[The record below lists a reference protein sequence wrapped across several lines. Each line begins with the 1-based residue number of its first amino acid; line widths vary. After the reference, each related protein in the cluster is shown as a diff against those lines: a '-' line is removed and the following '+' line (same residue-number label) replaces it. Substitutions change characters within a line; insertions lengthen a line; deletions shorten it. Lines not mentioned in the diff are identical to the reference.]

1 MKEKVTLSL
10 KGIVAFPERDEK
22 NVFHCRLALD
32 DEQLRKIDEATK
44 ETGYEIAVKEIKVNG
59 EDKKSINVKTSF
71 DFPIFYKDKRSE
83 DEYYDDEG
91 VWLSENLV
99 GAEVVCKVNIK
110 EYTYKERRMVKHG
123 LTAYLLGMVVSNVG
137 DKVKSSV
144 SFDDIMCE
152 EEVEF

>member
-10 KGIVAFPERDEK
+10 KGIVAFPERDE
-22 NVFHCRLALD
+22 NGFHCRLALD
-32 DEQLRKIDEATK
+32 DEQLQKIDEATK

-71 DFPIFYKDKRSE
+71 DFPIFYKDKRTE
-83 DEYYDDEG
+83 DEYYNDEG
-91 VWLSENLV
+91 VKLSENLV

-123 LTAYLLGMVVSNVG
+123 ITAYLLGMVVSNLG
-137 DKVKSSV
+137 SKAQSGIT
-144 SFDDIMCE
+144 FDDIMCE

>member
-10 KGIVAFPERDEK
+10 KGIVAFPEKDE
-22 NVFHCRLALD
+22 NGFHCRLALD
-32 DEQLRKIDEATK
+32 DEQLQKIDEATK

-71 DFPIFYKDKRSE
+71 YFPIFYKDKRTE

-91 VWLSENLV
+91 VMLSENLV

-123 LTAYLLGMVVSNVG
+123 ITAYLLGMVVSNVG
-137 DKVKSSV
+137 DKVQSSV